1 MTKQEKL
8 KELQAKLMA
17 ANSLQERLELTDKI
31 RELQGKKGGD
41 YQRPECVGCGA

>member
-1 MTKQEKL
+1 MSKKEKL

-17 ANSLQERLELTDKI
+17 AKSLQERLELTDKI
-31 RELQGKKGGD
+31 RELEGKKGGD